1 MYQHLLVP
9 LDGSPLAARTA
20 ERAVAYAAATGAQL
34 SFLHVRANL
43 SASSHGALLHA
54 MSPDVYADA
63 AEGNARAIVAR
74 AAAAARA
81 ASVPNDTLVVTADSL
96 HEAILE
102 AARSAGCDLI
112 LMATHG
118 RRGWKGALQ
127 GSVTSRL
134 LQQTTLPVLVVEVE
148 ANQPQPSDEQRA
160 LAIIRDEHRSL
171 AAVLH
176 ALLARVD
183 DPAAP
188 ADPALLRAMLFYI
201 EQFPER
207 LHHPKEDAYLFRCLR
222 ARSAECDALIGELEQ
237 QHVAGAARFAAMR
250 GALDAGDAAR
260 FAAELKDFAQLQ
272 WQHMAAEEKL
282 LLPAAS
288 RLLRAEDWREIAM
301 AFATNGDPR
310 FDAAE
315 SFDSLASRLIALAAH
330 TR

>member
-1 MYQHLLVP
+1 MYKHLLVP

-20 ERAVAYAAATGAQL
+20 ERAVAYAAATGAKL
-34 SFLHVRANL
+34 SFLHVRADL
-43 SASSHGALLHA
+43 GASGHGALLHA
-54 MSPDVYADA
+54 MSPTVYADA

-81 ASVPNDTLVVTADSL
+81 AGVASDTLVRTHDRA
-96 HEAILE
+96 HEAILD
-102 AARSAGCDLI
+102 AARELGCDLI
-112 LMATHG
+112 FIAAHG

-134 LQQTTLPVLVVEVE
+134 LQQTTLPVLVAEVE
-148 ANQPQPSDEQRA
+148 ANQPQPSDEQQA

-183 DPAAP
+183 DAAA
-188 ADPALLRAMLFYI
+188 ADPALLRAMLFYV

-222 ARSAECDALIGELEQ
+222 ARSGECDALIAELEQ
-237 QHVAGAARFAAMR
+237 QHVAGAARFAALR
-250 GALDAGDAAR
+250 SALDAGDAAG
-260 FAAELKDFAQLQ
+260 FARELKDFAQLQ

-288 RLLRAEDWREIAM
+288 RLLQPEDWREIAE
-301 AFATNGDPR
+301 AFAANGDPR

-315 SFDSLASRLIALAAH
+315 SFDSLASRLIALAANPG
-330 TR
+330 